1 MTWPFENDT
10 SAITKKLAKN
20 SLKSGKMRNL
30 LIILTIS
37 LSIALM
43 SGLALYIASM
53 QTANSRQLENLQQ
66 VFFYDIT
73 EQQCDTLRLDSRISE
88 MRVTKYGKRS
98 EIENYVIWP
107 MYIEQS
113 EGKIQSAEISE
124 GQYPS
129 AENEIARN

>member
-1 MTWPFENDT
+1 
-10 SAITKKLAKN
+10 
-20 SLKSGKMRNL
+20 
-30 LIILTIS
+30 
-37 LSIALM
+37 
-43 SGLALYIASM
+43 M

>member
-1 MTWPFENDT
+1 M
-10 SAITKKLAKN
+10 
-20 SLKSGKMRNL
+20 
-30 LIILTIS
+30 IILTIS